1 MEKTKKRQSLIAML
15 TIAASTLILMVVIS
29 VGYFSGQLLANSAE
43 DNDLYYEKLYQ
54 ISSKLTNAD
63 RDFYQAVYAA
73 TTRYELLGLND
84 PSMLPPDMIELANT
98 ALSDFD
104 ENVAQVLE
112 RVNGAT
118 AIASQVPDLFTG
130 TPLDGS
136 TFQQLANEFQADF
149 KAWQN
154 SYDVANVSG
163 DWTEFN
169 SAFSVAR
176 GALSDMTDITEEWVV
191 SEKAQRDAAMT
202 RSIAISAVIFGLL
215 AVLVAAV
222 AVVILNIIN
231 KSVKSLSKAVL
242 NMADGDFATPVEQK
256 SPLKEFYGVEG
267 AMEGMREKL
276 QASLQLVV
284 QCAEEVNT
292 KADNTKESIADSQET
307 TGNISSAVNDL
318 AQGAMVMAEDV
329 QTTSGITVE
338 IGDSVDRVQEAAE
351 SNLQKVKALYDESVR
366 LQEQLGEIRK
376 ADEETDQRAGQVADS
391 VGKTAEVVEEIS
403 KAAEGIINIASQTN
417 LLALNASIEAAR
429 AGEAGRGFAVVADNI
444 KGLAEESNQMA
455 NEITN
460 MLSTITQYS
469 NENKTLTASIKEATS
484 SEAQALEKMSRAF
497 DEMLALLKETESG
510 NQDIA
515 ALVDSMTSGKEQ
527 ILSSVE
533 SLSSISEENAASTEE
548 TSASLAQL
556 NSNMTA
562 VVAEA
567 ESLGDIATQLK
578 SNVEFF
584 RV

>member
-15 TIAASTLILMVVIS
+15 TIAAATLILMVVIS

-54 ISSKLTNAD
+54 ISSKLINAD
-63 RDFYQAVYAA
+63 RDYYQAVYAA

-84 PSMLPPDMIELANT
+84 PSFLPSDMIELANT
-98 ALSDFD
+98 ALSDYD

-112 RVNGAT
+112 RVNDAT
-118 AIASQVPDLFTG
+118 AIASQVPDLYTG
-130 TPLDGS
+130 TTLDGAN
-136 TFQQLANEFQADF
+136 FQQLANEFQADF

-176 GALSDMTDITEEWVV
+176 GALSDMTDITEEWAVT
-191 SEKAQRDAAMT
+191 EKKMRDAAMT
-202 RSIAISAVIFGLL
+202 RSIVISAVIFGQL
-215 AVLVAAV
+215 AVLVAVV

-267 AMEGMREKL
+267 AMEGMRDKL

-284 QCAEEVNT
+284 QCAEEVNA
-292 KADNTKESIADSQET
+292 KAENTKESIADSQET

-366 LQEQLGEIRK
+366 LQEQLGDIRK

-469 NENKTLTASIKEATS
+469 NENKSLTASIKEATS

-497 DEMLALLKETESG
+497 DEMLTLLKETESG

-556 NSNMTA
+556 NSNMTS

-567 ESLGDIATQLK
+567 EALGDIATQLK